1 MLPNISPSEI
11 HQAMELGQVI
21 EYNKENTFFKNV
33 YLLKTKSYL
42 VRLQDRVPHTNKIK
56 RIKSESFIHRFS
68 WFVQKFNTAIFL

>member
-68 WFVQKFNTAIFL
+68 GFVQKFSTAIFL